1 MARKWSRSEMGKF
14 LPSLSVNFIIYL
26 QNVWSAM
33 SLSLLVP
40 EEKKLPISAINFQKS
55 VFPLYVNTTLY
66 RNSRISRL
74 YCGKTIKD
82 RGFLFGMVPTHILKA
97 KTAKFQVLTPFGSL
111 FFRYPI
117 FKVYTIVYNSAGR
130 FSTPLNIENV
140 FLASRFSTFH
150 RTGGFAPCSMESG
163 GFTPLLPGVSF
174 SPVALASAVIL
185 ILIGVHNRVLRDA
198 DDIAILYSP

>member
-1 MARKWSRSEMGKF
+1 MGVARAWSRSEMRKF

-40 EEKKLPISAINFQKS
+40 EEKKLSISINFQKS
-55 VFPLYVNTTLY
+55 VYPLYVYMYVNTTLY

-82 RGFLFGMVPTHILKA
+82 RGLLFGMVPTHILKA

-130 FSTPLNIENV
+130 FSTPLKTFSSRRVFRPFIEQG
-140 FLASRFSTFH
+140 ASPPVLWSRGASPPSSRGCLFPRS
-150 RTGGFAPCSMESG
+150 R
-163 GFTPLLPGVSF
+163 LP
-174 SPVALASAVIL
+174 AL
-185 ILIGVHNRVLRDA
+185 
-198 DDIAILYSP
+198 

>member
-1 MARKWSRSEMGKF
+1 MGVARAWSRTEMGKF

-40 EEKKLPISAINFQKS
+40 EEKKLPISTINFQKS
-55 VFPLYVNTTLY
+55 VYPLYVNTTLY

-111 FFRYPI
+111 FFR
-117 FKVYTIVYNSAGR
+117 
-130 FSTPLNIENV
+130 FSTPLKTFSSRRVFRPFIEQG
-140 FLASRFSTFH
+140 ASPPVLWSRGASPPSSRGCLFPRS
-150 RTGGFAPCSMESG
+150 R
-163 GFTPLLPGVSF
+163 LP
-174 SPVALASAVIL
+174 AL
-185 ILIGVHNRVLRDA
+185 
-198 DDIAILYSP
+198 

>member
-1 MARKWSRSEMGKF
+1 MF
-14 LPSLSVNFIIYL
+14 
-26 QNVWSAM
+26 
-33 SLSLLVP
+33 LSLLVP
-40 EEKKLPISAINFQKS
+40 EEKKLPISTINFQKS
-55 VFPLYVNTTLY
+55 VYPLYVNTTLY

-130 FSTPLNIENV
+130 FSTPLKTFSSRRV
-140 FLASRFSTFH
+140 FRPFIDN

-163 GFTPLLPGVSF
+163 GFAPLLPGVSF
-174 SPVALASAVIL
+174 SPVALASAVICSVVL
-185 ILIGVHNRVLRDA
+185 INYFLKHLLQHYKSIIFIE
-198 DDIAILYSP
+198 DDQ